1 MGDKESTGCGALLAT
16 LVVAIVTA
24 LAAAYAK
31 DPCGVYRAFNK
42 YFAKRGRH
50 ADPPRKFVGS
60 NVSFS
65 NCSTLQQ
72 TAIKS
77 WMETGYDRLVA
88 DCWKNL
94 TPPGVDAKTLER
106 IRDRMVDYLTCEPL
120 QVVCDASHCAEDK
133 NSCGFFESASYWATP
148 KRINLCPS
156 NCTGD
161 LTPTVV
167 HELAHL
173 AEFDVRGWT
182 YETTAGPFGESCS

>member
-1 MGDKESTGCGALLAT
+1 MGDKESTGCGTLLLAI
-16 LVVAIVTA
+16 LAAIVA
-24 LAAAYAK
+24 AFIAAYVK
-31 DPCGVYRAFNK
+31 SPCGFYRAANL
-42 YFAKRGRH
+42 YLAKNGRH
-50 ADPPRKFVGS
+50 VDPPRKFVGT

-65 NCSTLQQ
+65 NCSTAQQ
-72 TAIKS
+72 ASIKS
-77 WMETGYDRLVA
+77 WMANGYDRLVA
-88 DCWKNL
+88 GCWKNL
-94 TPPGVDAKTLER
+94 NLPGVDAKTRER

-120 QVVCDASHCAEDK
+120 QVVCDAAYCDTHKS
-133 NSCGFFESASYWATP
+133 SCGFFESASYYATP

-182 YETTAGPFGESCS
+182 YETTAGPFGSSCS